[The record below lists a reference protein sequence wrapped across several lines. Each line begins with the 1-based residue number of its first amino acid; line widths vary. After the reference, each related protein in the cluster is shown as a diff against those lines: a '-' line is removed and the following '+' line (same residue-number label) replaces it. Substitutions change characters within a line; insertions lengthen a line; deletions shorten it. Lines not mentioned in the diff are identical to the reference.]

1 MCENSVS
8 IRKIL
13 VTVALALT
21 VGAATLTGV
30 LMPTSAVA
38 EKFSKAVGE
47 PLQAAQASIK
57 KKQWTQALGSIKQA
71 QAVTGKT
78 PFEEYTINELLGYVL
93 LQTGDTAGAVR
104 AYEANLN
111 SGQTPPDQLPARV
124 KTLAQLNAKAKNFPK
139 AIEYGNRWIKV
150 SPNETDAYYLVAQS
164 YYQTQDCKNTL
175 RVLQTGMDTARKN
188 GQPVK
193 ENWLDM
199 KLYCQDKLDDKE
211 GLAETREQLVR
222 NNPSRENWEN
232 LLVTLYDK
240 PDNDEVQTLGYYR
253 LGFDLDVLKKPDH
266 YMDMAEMSIEGKMP
280 GEAVSVMEKGVANK
294 VFVDK
299 TKERSTRLLNNAKTQ
314 AEAMKAELPKL
325 EAEARAA
332 KTGEADV
339 ALGMAYMSYGE
350 YEKAVEALRR
360 GLQKGANKRA
370 DEANIMLGRAY
381 LKLKQKDAAR
391 RAFKAV
397 PDDSKLARVA
407 ELYDLHAA
415 QS

>member
-1 MCENSVS
+1 MCEISVTM
-8 IRKIL
+8 RKVL
-13 VTVALALT
+13 VTCALALSL
-21 VGAATLTGV
+21 GAATLTGV
-30 LMPTSAVA
+30 LVPTTAHA

-78 PFEEYTINELLGYVL
+78 AFEEYTINELLGYVL
-93 LQTGDTAGAVR
+93 LQTGDSAGAVK
-104 AYEANLN
+104 AYEANLP
-111 SGQTPPDQLPARV
+111 QTPPDQLPARV
-124 KTLAQLNAKAKNFPK
+124 KALAQLSAKAKNFPK
-139 AIEYGNRWIKV
+139 AIEYGNRWIKA
-150 SPNETDAYYLVAQS
+150 SPGDTDAYYLVAQS
-164 YYQTQDCKNTL
+164 YYQTQDCKNTV
-175 RVLQTGMDTARKN
+175 RILQNGMDAARKN

-199 KLYCQDKLDDKE
+199 QLFCQDKLDDKE

-232 LLVTLYDK
+232 LLTTLYDS
-240 PDNDEVQTLGYYR
+240 PDNDELTTLGYYR
-253 LGFDLDVLKKPDH
+253 LGFDLDVLKKPGH

-280 GEAVSVMEKGVANK
+280 GEAVTVMEKGVANK

-299 TKERSTRLLNNAKTQ
+299 TKERSTRLLANAKTQ

-332 KTGEADV
+332 KSGEADV
-339 ALGMAYMSYGE
+339 ALGMAHMSYGE
-350 YEKAVEALRR
+350 YDKAVEALRR
-360 GLQKGANKRA
+360 GLQKGANKRT